1 MATYGKANCIYLPC
15 VSLIFCW
22 NRCSW
27 LTWYCRYVTKPNN
40 TRLNG
45 TTNCFTL
52 WMKKTNNFLPH
63 WQSRLCFFW
72 GLNVI
77 CYLLYSYSD
86 ISSSKTHL
94 ISLKGVS
101 WSSLT
106 TEHATT
112 CERLVIRAEREGPW
126 EHKEY
131 VNPSTFARPWFYK

>member
-15 VSLIFCW
+15 VTLIFCW

-63 WQSRLCFFW
+63 WQSRLFFL
-72 GLNVI
+72 GFE
-77 CYLLYSYSD
+77 CYLLSIIFIFRY
-86 ISSSKTHL
+86 IEFQNSSNQFEGRFLIIVDNWTRNNLRETGNKSGAWGTVGRQRICEPFHL
-94 ISLKGVS
+94 CAPMVL
-101 WSSLT
+101 
-106 TEHATT
+106 
-112 CERLVIRAEREGPW
+112 
-126 EHKEY
+126 
-131 VNPSTFARPWFYK
+131 

>member
-63 WQSRLCFFW
+63 WQSRLFFL
-72 GLNVI
+72 GFE
-77 CYLLYSYSD
+77 CYLLSIIFIFRY
-86 ISSSKTHL
+86 IEFQNSSNQFEGRFL
-94 ISLKGVS
+94 IILNDRARNNLRETGNKSEAWRSVGRQRI
-101 WSSLT
+101 
-106 TEHATT
+106 
-112 CERLVIRAEREGPW
+112 CEPFPFCAPIVL
-126 EHKEY
+126 
-131 VNPSTFARPWFYK
+131 